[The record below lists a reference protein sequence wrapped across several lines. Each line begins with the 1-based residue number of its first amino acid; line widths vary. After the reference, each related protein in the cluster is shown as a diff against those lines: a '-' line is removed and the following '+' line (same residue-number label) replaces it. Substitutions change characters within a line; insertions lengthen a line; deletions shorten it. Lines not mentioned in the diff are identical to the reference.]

1 MSGSRRGGGGG
12 GAGGWVQVIGGTIT
26 QLDAINANGGTG
38 GVGSGDS
45 SKGYG
50 GTGGNGDYGT
60 VLVQYCT
67 STVAIGGTTK
77 TVQQIPCT
85 GTSESTWAFNTLSG
99 DSSASSTL
107 ANTNTTFFCGT
118 NYHATMICPAV
129 SSENGT
135 IFVRFTGTQF
145 MGSQAAI
152 SETSNVIRI
161 RLRTSQANDGKVGIY
176 GVVKNFNADSYE
188 AFDREL
194 FFDRGKVCSR
204 LFQGPTDIICT
215 TSRYDD
221 GQWHLIERSYGGST
235 PAHRL
240 RVDNEVV
247 TGQYTFSA
255 FNWKNGAIIGNS
267 GMFELL
273 TKFRG
278 DIDYVSTGLAP

>member
-1 MSGSRRGGGGG
+1 M
-12 GAGGWVQVIGGTIT
+12 
-26 QLDAINANGGTG
+26 N
-38 GVGSGDS
+38 
-45 SKGYG
+45 
-50 GTGGNGDYGT
+50 
-60 VLVQYCT
+60 
-67 STVAIGGTTK
+67 
-77 TVQQIPCT
+77 
-85 GTSESTWAFNTLSG
+85 
-99 DSSASSTL
+99 
-107 ANTNTTFFCGT
+107 
-118 NYHATMICPAV
+118 
-129 SSENGT
+129 
-135 IFVRFTGTQF
+135 
-145 MGSQAAI
+145 SQAPL
-152 SETSNVIRI
+152 SETSNVVRI
-161 RLRTSQANDGKVGIY
+161 RFRTSRVYDVPRGLY
-176 GVVKNFNADSYE
+176 GVVENINTNVFGPH
-188 AFDREL
+188 DREIYL
-194 FFDRGKVCSR
+194 DRGKVCSR